1 MTIRFARLAYGA
13 SLTCLLFPF
22 GPSQASAQQGATLPE
37 LTIEG
42 ARQQPAASSAIEARL
57 MAEFDRPQARLT
69 VAPIA
74 ISGEYAVAGWRQEG
88 RGGRALLHR
97 KGHEW
102 RIVMCAGE
110 ALRREPALVQIGL
123 STEDAR
129 VLTAMLAVE
138 EGRLGAAHVAALDS
152 FEGQV
157 TMDGTGH
164 HPPAGSHGAH
174 GSHH

>member
-1 MTIRFARLAYGA
+1 MINHRTNGFAVSVGRFARFLLAALVLPLCGQ
-13 SLTCLLFPF
+13 S
-22 GPSQASAQQGATLPE
+22 PSTA
-37 LTIEG
+37 
-42 ARQQPAASSAIEARL
+42 QPAASSAIEARL

-88 RGGRALLHR
+88 RGGRALLR
-97 KGHEW
+97 RRGHEW

-110 ALRREPALVQIGL
+110 ALRREPALIQIGL

-129 VLTAMLAVE
+129 VITATLAVE
-138 EGRLGAAHVAALDS
+138 EGRLGTAHVAALDS

-157 TMDGTGH
+157 TMDGAGH

>member
-1 MTIRFARLAYGA
+1 MINHRTNGFAVSGGRVARFLLAA
-13 SLTCLLFPF
+13 LILTACCPR
-22 GPSQASAQQGATLPE
+22 PSTA
-37 LTIEG
+37 
-42 ARQQPAASSAIEARL
+42 QPAASSAIEARL

-88 RGGRALLHR
+88 RGGRALLRR

-129 VLTAMLAVE
+129 VIAATLAVE